1 MRLKSL
7 KSKIL
12 VAVSVLV
19 ILSGL
24 VIAILVTQRYSAAL
38 HKEMVGQ
45 AENLAHAVALDA
57 TDKILINDLV
67 ALQRMLDQQTR
78 SHPGLSYL
86 LVLRE
91 GQVLAHTFEAG
102 VPTEL
107 PGANEIVSGDQPR
120 FRQVLSQKGD
130 HYLDVAWPIFEG
142 KAGVLRL
149 GFSESH
155 YRRQL
160 TGLWLEIGLFTLGV
174 LGVALAG
181 SLFFV
186 RRITRP
192 LAELVQA
199 TQKIDQGESQVR
211 VAVQGQD
218 EIATLAVS
226 FNQMVSRQEDYTR
239 RLEEQAM
246 ELERAHGQTKTACQI
261 VREISALR
269 TLEEMGAFLLG
280 KLKDTLVC
288 QQVVLLLFNA
298 GKDTLFVLESQGVRV
313 VKDPQTLQTVRVTL
327 KGIEKPTFSRQKP
340 FKAPLISADFLSA
353 ERQVIIP
360 LTDEQARGAAV
371 IACSPGCSC
380 IHEEI
385 AWVGLI
391 LKQNAGALKRA
402 IDYEEDL
409 RGLKTR
415 VETAAGFADLIG
427 KDPQMQ
433 VVYKLIEDVAPADAT
448 VLIQGESGTGKEL
461 VARAIHR
468 LSPRRAG
475 PFVVINCSAY
485 PATLLESELFGH
497 EKGAFTGALR
507 QKSGRFE
514 QAHGGTV
521 FLDEVGEIPLTA
533 QLKLLRVLQTRKFE
547 RLGGEKTLTVDV
559 RILAA
564 THKDLLQEVK
574 NGNFREDLFY
584 RLNVIPISLP
594 PLRERKNDIPLLSFH
609 FLRCFAAER
618 GKEIREFSSEAM
630 RLLLDYA
637 WPGNV
642 RELENSIEHAVV
654 LAKGGQVEAW
664 DLPAALRHTIG
675 GPSPTM
681 AQRGLRTLVE
691 TLEEC
696 GWNKK
701 LAAQRLGISRSTLYS
716 MLRKHNISPSRPTTH

>member
-1 MRLKSL
+1 MRLRSL
-7 KSKIL
+7 KGKIL
-12 VAVSVLV
+12 VAVSALV

-24 VIAILVTQRYSAAL
+24 VIALLVTQRYSAAL

-107 PGANEIVSGDQPR
+107 FGANEIVGDKPH
-120 FRQVLSQKGD
+120 FRKVVSQKGD
-130 HYLDVAWPIFEG
+130 HYLDAAWPIFEG
-142 KAGVLRL
+142 KAGMLRL

-155 YRRQL
+155 YRRQVSR
-160 TGLWLEIGLFTLGV
+160 LWLEIGLFTLGV

-192 LAELVQA
+192 LAELVEA

-218 EIATLAVS
+218 EIATLAAS

-298 GKDTLFVLESQGVRV
+298 GKDSLFVLERRGPRV
-313 VKDPQTLQTVRVTL
+313 VKDPQILRTVRLTL
-327 KGIEKPTFSRQKP
+327 EGLDKPTFSRKKP
-340 FKAPLISADFLSA
+340 FKAPLLPEGFMSA
-353 ERQVIIP
+353 ERQVLIP
-360 LTDEQARGAAV
+360 LTDEQTSGAAV

-380 IHEEI
+380 TPEQIE
-385 AWVGLI
+385 WVGLI
-391 LKQNAGALKRA
+391 IKQNTGALKRA
-402 IDYEEDL
+402 MAYEEDL
-409 RGLKTR
+409 WGLKSR
-415 VETAAGFADLIG
+415 VESAAGFGDLIG
-427 KDPQMQ
+427 KDPKMQ

-468 LSPRRAG
+468 LSPRQPG
-475 PFVVINCSAY
+475 PFIVINCSAY
-485 PATLLESELFGH
+485 PAALLESELFGH

-594 PLRERKNDIPLLSFH
+594 PLRERQNDIPLLAHH
-609 FLRCFAAER
+609 FLRCFAVER
-618 GKEIREFSSEAM
+618 GKEIRQFSSEAM

-642 RELENSIEHAVV
+642 RELENTIEHAVV
-654 LAKGGQVEAW
+654 LAKSGQVEAW
-664 DLPAALRHTIG
+664 DLPAALRLTASP
-675 GPSPTM
+675 PSATM
-681 AQRGLRTLVE
+681 AQREMRTLLE
-691 TLEEC
+691 TLEQC

-716 MLRKHNISPSRPTTH
+716 MLRKHNISSSRPTTH

>member
-1 MRLKSL
+1 MRLRSL

-12 VAVSVLV
+12 VAVSALV

-24 VIAILVTQRYSAAL
+24 VIALLVTQRYSAAL

-45 AENLAHAVALDA
+45 AGNLAHAVALDA

-107 PGANEIVSGDQPR
+107 LQANEIVGDQPH
-120 FRQVLSQKGD
+120 FRKVVSQKGD
-130 HYLDVAWPIFEG
+130 YYLDAAWPIFAG

-155 YRRQL
+155 YRRQVSR
-160 TGLWLEIGLFTLGV
+160 LWLEIGLFTLGV

-186 RRITRP
+186 RRVTRP

-218 EIATLAVS
+218 EIATLAAS

-239 RLEEQAM
+239 LLEEQAM

-280 KLKDTLVC
+280 KLKDTLAC
-288 QQVVLLLFNA
+288 RQVVLLLFNA
-298 GKDTLFVLESQGVRV
+298 GRDNLFVLDSQGLRF
-313 VKDPQTLQTVRVTL
+313 VKDPQSLKTVRLTL
-327 KGIEKPTFSRQKP
+327 EGLDKPIFSRKKL
-340 FKAPLISADFLSA
+340 FKAPLLPEGFMSS

-360 LTDEQARGAAV
+360 FVDEQTSGAAV
-371 IACSPGCSC
+371 IACSTGCAC
-380 IHEEI
+380 TPEQIT
-385 AWVGLI
+385 WVGLI
-391 LKQNAGALKRA
+391 IKQNAGALKRA
-402 IDYEEDL
+402 MAYEEDL
-409 RGLKTR
+409 RGLKSR
-415 VETAAGFADLIG
+415 VETAAGFGELIG
-427 KDPQMQ
+427 KDPKMQ

-574 NGNFREDLFY
+574 NGNFREDLYY

-594 PLRERKNDIPLLSFH
+594 PLRGRKNDIPLLALH
-609 FLRCFAAER
+609 FLRHFAAER

-642 RELENSIEHAVV
+642 RELENTVEHAVV
-654 LAKGGQVEAW
+654 LAKGGQLEAW
-664 DLPAALRHTIG
+664 DLPGSLRLALG
-675 GPSPTM
+675 APSPTM
-681 AQRGLRTLVE
+681 AQREARVLLE

-716 MLRKHNISPSRPTTH
+716 MLRKHNLSPSRPTTH